1 MIDPSSVQYL
11 EINGPDFAGRKFVV
25 ISNERVDTGSGV
37 LKAPIMPLP
46 TLLLGIFGTPASF
59 YLNTVSGYDPET
71 GIVTTSAPTAVAGK
85 VYAES
90 YTLEESSSIPEVL
103 QGDIKVYV
111 PGELFG
117 YNEVALLILQVRET
131 GNPIGRIE

>member
-1 MIDPSSVQYL
+1 MIDPSAIQYL
-11 EINGPDFAGRKFVV
+11 EINGSDFAGRKFVV
-25 ISNERVDTGSGV
+25 ISNERIDTGSGV
-37 LKAPIMPLP
+37 LKGPIMPLP

-59 YLNTVSGYDPET
+59 YLNSVSSYSPET
-71 GIVTTSAPTAVAGK
+71 GVVTATAPVAVNGK

-117 YNEVALLILQVRET
+117 YAEVALLILQVRET
-131 GNPIGRIE
+131 GGLVGRIE

>member
-1 MIDPSSVQYL
+1 MIDPSAIQYL
-11 EINGPDFAGRKFVV
+11 EINGSDFVGRKFAV
-25 ISNERVDTGSGV
+25 IGNERVDTGSGV
-37 LKAPIMPLP
+37 LKGPIMPLP

-59 YLNTVSGYDPET
+59 YLNSVSGYIPET
-71 GIVTTSAPTAVAGK
+71 GAVTTTAPAALNGK

-117 YNEVALLILQVRET
+117 YAEVALLVLQVRET
-131 GNPIGRIE
+131 GGPVGRIE